1 MRDSASLAV
10 LTTDAAGTGPSVR
23 YVAGAPA
30 ARIMSVTISPGSRA
44 PAHATAPGRVLL
56 AARPAHHGAD
66 GPAGL
71 PALLDGV
78 RADGHALVDD
88 ELEAGLRS
96 VAVTVH
102 DRTGRAVAAVGVS
115 THAAG
120 RAPAA
125 TRAAVLPA
133 LRETAVAIEA
143 DLRVA
148 GRYLPVPVP

>member
-1 MRDSASLAV
+1 M

-23 YVAGAPA
+23 YVAGTPA

-66 GPAGL
+66 GPA
-71 PALLDGV
+71 LLDGV

-96 VAVTVH
+96 VAVAVR